1 MTFNEAAQIVCTI
14 TPEQIEALCEIE
26 SISTPVIMTITV
38 MLTIIADSTIDRIA
52 NYINK
57 KKESKQ

>member
-14 TPEQIEALCEIE
+14 TPEQIEALCEIQG
-26 SISTPVIMTITV
+26 ICTPVITAITV
-38 MLTIIADSTIDRIA
+38 MLMIIADSIIDRIE

-57 KKESKQ
+57 KKESRP